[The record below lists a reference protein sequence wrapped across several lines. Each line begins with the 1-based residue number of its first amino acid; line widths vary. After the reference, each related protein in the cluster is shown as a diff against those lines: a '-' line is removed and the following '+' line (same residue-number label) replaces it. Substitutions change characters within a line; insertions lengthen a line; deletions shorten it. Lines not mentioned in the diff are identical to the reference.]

1 MKTKFEIEKNGKS
14 YILHSSDNFSSR
26 SIIVNCESM
35 EELEIEIQKILKEI
49 NKITK

>member
-1 MKTKFEIEKNGKS
+1 MKYNFEIEKNGKS
-14 YILHSSDNFSSR
+14 YILKTSDSFSSR

-35 EELEIEIQKILKEI
+35 EELEKEIKKILKEL